1 MKNKI
6 IHCKKDKNYNISVN
20 YDQLLG
26 DWSYLL
32 KDYLNSEY
40 HTNLMFELHNLYKV
54 NPNPFFPKK
63 DIFKAYQLCQRKDV
77 RVVIINCTPMFN
89 RRSNGLAFGNKLVL
103 GKDDYDDTLL
113 RLFNDIEEYQDN
125 GCKVDCDFTL
135 ESWAKKGVLL
145 LNYGL
150 INIKSEL
157 FYNLIKTT
165 INKLNEQ
172 GGQIF
177 CLINNPYNMFKNDI
191 NTVTNSLIESTT
203 LNYKVLENINILLE
217 KSNGKN
223 CTIKW

>member
-1 MKNKI
+1 MSNKI
-6 IHCKKDKNYNISVN
+6 IHSKNTENYNISVD

-26 DWSYLL
+26 DWSYTL

-40 HTNLMFELHNLYKV
+40 HNNLMFEIHKLYKV
-54 NPNPFFPKK
+54 NPNPLFSKK
-63 DIFKAYQLCQRKDV
+63 DVFKAYKLCQRKDV

-113 RLFNDIEEYQDN
+113 RLFNDIEEYQDD

-150 INIKSEL
+150 INIKSDL

-165 INKLNEQ
+165 IEKLNEQ

-177 CLINNPYNMFKNDI
+177 CLINNDYNMFKSQI
-191 NTVTNSLIESTT
+191 NTDTNSLIESKT
-203 LNYKVLENINILLE
+203 LNYKVLESINLLLE
-217 KSNGKN
+217 KCNGKN
-223 CTIKW
+223 YTIKW